1 MSADLLE
8 SLDGAWFASLRRS
21 LLTWYRKHGRD
32 LPWRRTRDAYR
43 IWISEIMLQQTTVAA
58 VIPYF
63 ERFLD
68 RFPTVYELADAN
80 EQDVLRLW
88 EGLGYY
94 SRARNIHKTAK
105 VVVEQNNGTFPTT
118 AEALQKL
125 PGIGR
130 YTAGA
135 IASFAFDTAAPIV
148 EANTL
153 RLYCRLLGFDGDP
166 RAKSGQGLLWDFAER
181 VLPKKTPGELNQAL
195 MELGG
200 TVCAVKEPRCSE
212 CPLKRQCRAFAMG
225 TTDSIPRPKTRPRT
239 SQLTHVNVIVRK
251 KGSALLRQHSD
262 AERWSGLWDFP
273 RYELTNELIES
284 LPSDLSSPSLFG
296 STQQLAWFLQSSI
309 REQTGIETKFG
320 GFVHELTHSVT
331 RYRIRL
337 LCFDAEYVS
346 GRLLRGEPV
355 KWVQPGKLDEL
366 PLTMTAR
373 KLTKLV

>member
-1 MSADLLE
+1 MPVALLDE
-8 SLDGAWFASLRRS
+8 LDSTWFASLRRS
-21 LLTWYRKHGRD
+21 LVRWYEKHGRD
-32 LPWRRTRDAYR
+32 LPWRRTRDPYH

-68 RFPTVYELADAN
+68 RFPTVHELAAAD
-80 EQDVLRLW
+80 EQEVLRLW

-94 SRARNIHKTAK
+94 SRARNIHKAAK
-105 VVVEQNNGTFPTT
+105 LITGEFNGQFPTD
-118 AEALQKL
+118 AESLNHL

-166 RAKSGQGLLWDFAER
+166 RAKAGQDLLWSFAER
-181 VLPKKTPGELNQAL
+181 VLPRKSPGRMNQAL

-200 TVCAVKEPRCSE
+200 TLCSVKQPSCND
-212 CPLKRQCRAFAMG
+212 CPVRKNCRAFADQ
-225 TTDSIPRPKTRPRT
+225 TTNRIPQPKQRPKVT
-239 SQLTHVNVIVRK
+239 QLTHANLIVRK
-251 KGSALLRQHSD
+251 AGKVLIRQHTAD
-262 AERWSGLWDFP
+262 ERWAGLWDFP
-273 RYELTNELIES
+273 RYELSATLCAK
-284 LPSDLSSPSLFG
+284 LPLTFTKPDLFG
-296 STQQLAWFLQSSI
+296 DIVTIHEALQVELV
-309 REQTGIETKFG
+309 EQTKIDAKVTAFAT
-320 GFVHELTHSVT
+320 ELSHTVT

-337 LCFDAEYVS
+337 LCFEAEYEA
-346 GRLLRGEPV
+346 GRLRGDGT
-355 KWVQPGKLDEL
+355 KWVRPSDLSEY

-373 KLTKLV
+373 KMARFA